1 MTGLWVP
8 APPPAQVLTTTH
20 LPDSPFH
27 QLLGFTR
34 TQLRD
39 TRDIPAAERRLLL
52 PNFIETFRWEAV
64 RPLLPLRLVVAP
76 TQPEEAT
83 CSQPPAPPVWQP
95 RFCRS
100 HYVWLPPEDTLGQ
113 SLTAWQGLDDFD
125 LILRLYDFSAWR
137 PILGQRFASQFG
149 PPPFDPVSL
158 GLSWLLARWRGWT
171 WPQLVTELHSAER
184 GQGYVR
190 RLGFSQEDLPSVS
203 AFRMGLQETL
213 PAWVVQCAD
222 SLALSQLAYGLLP
235 SHSTFPH
242 DPPERGVS
250 IAIDSQLVAARS
262 HMRCRHMCA
271 ACFLPRPQRQC
282 AARADGKD
290 GCACDTDAC
299 QEHCRLATPRDP
311 QAAYVYYSG
320 SNQPTAAATP
330 KPASPA
336 ASPAAPGQQ
345 GRGKHYFGYKS
356 KAFNVLDDRL
366 FTYWPLFG
374 PYAAANRNDHLQT
387 IPGFDALRRRFP
399 ALVIGEVTADA
410 GEGYDDILRYI
421 HDDLHAL
428 RLVDQ
433 RAAPSDKDPATCLK
447 RGFDA
452 QGVPLCPHGFRMAF
466 NGHDYARHDA
476 KWVCRQLCR
485 RQLQP
490 DIRLLPLLP
499 TALPAP
505 TAPPAT
511 PPPTPPAPD
520 APPATPPPTPPAP
533 DAPPA
538 TPPPTPPAPDA
549 PPATPPPTSPAPTA
563 PPATPAPTPP
573 PATRAP
579 AAPPTIPLATATPTP
594 ANPAVLACPYRD
606 PSHPLGCVV
615 RVGLTLPDGSIR
627 LARDLPVTSPSYL
640 LRQGRQSYAESRNAS
655 QERHHLKR
663 SPWFGLPNS
672 AKAACLG
679 DILILAGNVARFVR
693 EATLARA
700 RSTTTG
706 A

>member
-8 APPPAQVLTTTH
+8 TPPPAQVLTTTH

-27 QLLGFTR
+27 QWLGFTR

-52 PNFIETFRWEAV
+52 PNFIETFCWEAV

-76 TQPEEAT
+76 TQPEVGQD
-83 CSQPPAPPVWQP
+83 QPPAPPVWQP

-100 HYVWLPPEDTLGQ
+100 HYVWRPPEDTLDA
-113 SLTAWQGLDDFD
+113 SLAAGQGLDDFD

-137 PILGQRFASQFG
+137 PILGQRFARQFG
-149 PPPFDPVSL
+149 LPPFDPVSL

-171 WPQLVTELHSAER
+171 WPQLVTELHSPER

-190 RLGFSQEDLPSVS
+190 RLGFCLDDLPSAS
-203 AFRMGLQETL
+203 AFRMALQDTL
-213 PAWVVQCAD
+213 LAWVVQCAD
-222 SLALSQLAYGLLP
+222 SLALSLVASGLL
-235 SHSTFPH
+235 SNHSTFPH
-242 DPPERGVS
+242 DPDERGVS

-271 ACFLPRPQRQC
+271 DCFLPRPQRQC

-299 QEHCRLATPRDP
+299 QEHCRLATPRAP
-311 QAAYVYYSG
+311 EAAYVYYSG
-320 SNQPTAAATP
+320 SNQPSAAAT
-330 KPASPA
+330 ASPAASA
-336 ASPAAPGQQ
+336 ASPAAPGQH
-345 GRGKHYFGYKS
+345 GRGKHSFGYKS

-366 FTYWPLFG
+366 FTYWPLCG
-374 PYAAANRNDHLQT
+374 PDAAANRNDHLQT
-387 IPGFDALRRRFP
+387 SPGFADLRRRFP
-399 ALVIGEVTADA
+399 DLIIGEVTADA

-421 HDDLHAL
+421 HNDLHAL

-476 KWVCRQLCR
+476 KWVCRQL
-485 RQLQP
+485 QP
-490 DIRLLPLLP
+490 AIRLLPLLP

-511 PPPTPPAPD
+511 PALTTPAPDTPPA
-520 APPATPPPTPPAP
+520 
-533 DAPPA
+533 
-538 TPPPTPPAPDA
+538 
-549 PPATPPPTSPAPTA
+549 TSP
-563 PPATPAPTPP
+563 PTPP
-573 PATRAP
+573 PATSAS
-579 AAPPTIPLATATPTP
+579 AAPPATPLTPATPTP
-594 ANPAVLACPYRD
+594 ADAAVLACPYRD
-606 PSHPLGCVV
+606 PTHPLGCVV
-615 RVGLTLPDGSIR
+615 RIGLTLPDGSIR
-627 LARDLPVTSPSYL
+627 LARALPVTSPSYL

-693 EATLARA
+693 EATLAHARA
-700 RSTTTG
+700 VTTG